1 MNEGFKMHY
10 IYILECKDKTL
21 YTGYTT
27 DIEKRMMMHNKGLGA
42 KYTRGRGPVVLKYFE
57 EFNNKN
63 DALKREKAIQKLS
76 RVKKL
81 DLINGAQEKKEQ

>member
-1 MNEGFKMHY
+1 MNY
-10 IYILECKDKTL
+10 IYIIECQDKTL

-27 DIEKRMMMHNKGLGA
+27 DIEKRIEMHNKGLGA

-57 EFNNKN
+57 EFHSKN

-76 RVKKL
+76 RVQKL
-81 DLINGAQEKKEQ
+81 HLINGALGKEEE